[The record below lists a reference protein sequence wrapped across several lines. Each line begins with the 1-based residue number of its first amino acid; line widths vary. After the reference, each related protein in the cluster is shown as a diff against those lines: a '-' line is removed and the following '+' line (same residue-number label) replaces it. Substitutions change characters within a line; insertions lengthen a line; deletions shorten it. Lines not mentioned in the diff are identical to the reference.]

1 MQQPVVRP
9 ESVWKFAVRIGGTHT
24 GDQGKR
30 GIDAERLCAIY
41 RTLYI
46 LTMKPYW
53 YFFWPAW
60 QRFRASF
67 ADAPYWDCPPHQWY
81 ASAAGGCGARD
92 FMARQ
97 WRRYAKGG
105 WGAWEEWGPFFG
117 FAGGPQNRFFEFGEV
132 RLALLSLLQEGPK
145 HGYQLIKEMT
155 ERSGGVYR
163 ASAGT
168 VYPTLQQLEDE
179 GLVQSNT
186 EEGRRIYRLTPE
198 GSNELEREQETVERI
213 WKRAERWGDWGESAG
228 PESFTFFRPLGR
240 LVKATFRA
248 AKWAAGDPEREE
260 RLTKIL
266 EQTRRSLEDLYE
278 R

>member
-1 MQQPVVRP
+1 
-9 ESVWKFAVRIGGTHT
+9 
-24 GDQGKR
+24 
-30 GIDAERLCAIY
+30 
-41 RTLYI
+41 
-46 LTMKPYW
+46 MKPYW

-67 ADAPYWDCPPHQWY
+67 TDAPYWEFPADEWY
-81 ASAAGGCGARD
+81 ASAVGCCGARD
-92 FMARQ
+92 FMGGR
-97 WRRYAKGG
+97 WRGHGKGG
-105 WGAWEEWGPFFG
+105 WGPWEEWGPFFG

-132 RLALLSLLQEGPK
+132 RLAILSLLQEGPK

-179 GLVQSNT
+179 GLVQSDT
-186 EEGRRIYRLTPE
+186 EGGRRIYRLTPE
-198 GSNELEREQETVERI
+198 GSSELEREKETVERI
-213 WKRAERWGDWGESAG
+213 WKRAERWGDWGQSAG

-278 R
+278 S

>member
-1 MQQPVVRP
+1 
-9 ESVWKFAVRIGGTHT
+9 
-24 GDQGKR
+24 
-30 GIDAERLCAIY
+30 
-41 RTLYI
+41 
-46 LTMKPYW
+46 MKPYW

-67 ADAPYWDCPPHQWY
+67 ADAPSGDFPPNHWY
-81 ASAAGGCGARD
+81 ASAARCFGGRD
-92 FMARQ
+92 FMRRH
-97 WRRYAKGG
+97 WRRHGG
-105 WGAWEEWGPFFG
+105 SGSWEEWGPFFG

-132 RLALLSLLQEGPK
+132 RLALLSLLQQGPK

-179 GLVQSNT
+179 GLIESDTVG
-186 EEGRRIYRLTPE
+186 GRRTYRLTPE
-198 GSNELEREQETVERI
+198 GNAELEREKETVERI